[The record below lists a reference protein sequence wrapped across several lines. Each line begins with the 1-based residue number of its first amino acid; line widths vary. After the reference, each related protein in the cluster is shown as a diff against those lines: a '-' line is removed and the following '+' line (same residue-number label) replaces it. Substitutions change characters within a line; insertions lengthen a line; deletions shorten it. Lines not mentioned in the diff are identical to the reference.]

1 MQKQLSEQMK
11 EFEKWLHH
19 ANGDMHL
26 CYRMFGYFLE
36 CMGYLM
42 LLTCVCGRGEE
53 DVDYF
58 LIVGSM
64 LLCTIGL
71 NLHVMDSMRL
81 KHIEDKENAISIYE
95 LLAYAPVSPKDIY
108 ALRVKQLLKLMGI
121 RMGILLTCIVVVW
134 AVEGKVNLDYL
145 ESVVA
150 AVATIA
156 VLQAIDLRPKKQHK
170 R

>member
-1 MQKQLSEQMK
+1 ME
-11 EFEKWLHH
+11 E
-19 ANGDMHL
+19 ATI
-26 CYRMFGYFLE
+26 
-36 CMGYLM
+36 LM
-42 LLTCVCGRGEE
+42 ATHIQA

-58 LIVGSM
+58 MFIMSM

-81 KHIEDKENAISIYE
+81 KHVEDKENAISIYE

-108 ALRVKQLLKLMGI
+108 ALRVKQLLKRMGI
-121 RMGILLTCIVVVW
+121 RMGIFLACIVVVW
-134 AVEGKVNLDYL
+134 AVEGKVTLAYL

-156 VLQAIDLRPKKQHK
+156 VLQAIDLRPKKHHK
-170 R
+170 I